1 MASGVDLNTTECCNV
16 YITNLPPT
24 VTLRTFRDAFTQA
37 GVMVSAR
44 IVPRRKG
51 FAPVGFVQYVDPSM
65 AQAAIALFDGQSLEG
80 SVLSVAL
87 ARRNKDKGIENAPSL
102 RLYVANLPTFYAE
115 QDVAALFGLFGPIQ
129 WLKLVRHRYSG
140 ASKGAALVHFATF
153 HAACA
158 AKEAMH
164 YRLMETGMLLDVK
177 FAESADERLVRK
189 AKPSTTAKP
198 RRPPHSPAA
207 SSASSASSVG
217 SSAASSVGS
226 DSGHEHDPSEAD
238 ASGPF
243 PESWFQPPRR
253 RWSF

>member
-1 MASGVDLNTTECCNV
+1 MAAPSHTGYAAAPECCNV
-16 YITNLPPT
+16 YVTNLPLT
-24 VTLRTFRDAFTQA
+24 VTLRTFRDAFSQA
-37 GVMVSAR
+37 GVVVSAR
-44 IVPRRKG
+44 IVPRRRG

-80 SVLSVAL
+80 SVLIVAL
-87 ARRNKDKGIENAPSL
+87 AKRNKDKGIENAPSP

-115 QDVAALFGLFGPIQ
+115 QDVAMLFGAFGPIQ

-140 ASKGAALVHFATF
+140 ASKGAALVHFATL

-177 FAESADERLVRK
+177 FAESADERLTR
-189 AKPSTTAKP
+189 TAKHHHAPTAGPLSPP
-198 RRPPHSPAA
+198 RSPPESY
-207 SSASSASSVG
+207 VG

-226 DSGHEHDPSEAD
+226 DSGLDPCEGEATLSD
-238 ASGPF
+238 SW
-243 PESWFQPPRR
+243 PEPPRR
-253 RWSF
+253 RWSV